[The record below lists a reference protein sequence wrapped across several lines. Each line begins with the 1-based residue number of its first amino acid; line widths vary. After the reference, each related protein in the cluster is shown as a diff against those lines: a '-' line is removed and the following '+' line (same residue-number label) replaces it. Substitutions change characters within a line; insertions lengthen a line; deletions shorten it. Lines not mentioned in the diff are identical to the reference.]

1 MDYCEDPSRTFEH
14 FNFSRSFVF
23 KGDDAKAITYNE
35 RPKMKRDARLK
46 AVFRSGISLHFRVFA
61 VRYGFKKNQATSQNS
76 LG

>member
-14 FNFSRSFVF
+14 LNFPAHLTLKRH
-23 KGDDAKAITYNE
+23 DAKVITYNE